1 MKVNVQYAE
10 THLADLIAAASRGE
24 IVEIDTPV
32 ACAQIYA
39 SPKPAAAKMP
49 ARRILGAGRGEMRV
63 PSDEEWRAMDKQLER
78 LMNDSPILPL
88 DDCNDP
94 TVWTE
99 PAIPRSEIF
108 GCLRGKI
115 QLADDW
121 DSHETNAEFADMFEK
136 SKLFPEL
143 N

>member
-1 MKVNVQYAE
+1 MPIDPNAPPPYPNPMKVNVQYAE

-39 SPKPAAAKMP
+39 SPKPAVTKMP

-78 LMNDSPILPL
+78 LMNDSP
-88 DDCNDP
+88 
-94 TVWTE
+94 
-99 PAIPRSEIF
+99 
-108 GCLRGKI
+108 
-115 QLADDW
+115 
-121 DSHETNAEFADMFEK
+121 
-136 SKLFPEL
+136 LFPDESR
-143 N
+143 